1 MSIFTTMEISASGLT
16 AQRQRLN
23 VIAENLANAHT
34 TRTPNGG
41 PYVRKN
47 VILETRPA
55 EEFASLLEAP
65 EKVAVAEVLET
76 REGLKAEYDPTHP
89 DADDQGMVLWPNVD
103 PVSEMVSLTLASR
116 AFEANVAVFRAA
128 RAMALKALEIG
139 R

>member
-1 MSIFTTMEISASGLT
+1 MSIYTTMEISASGLT

-41 PYVRKN
+41 PYLRKN
-47 VILETRPA
+47 VVLEARPA
-55 EEFASLLEAP
+55 EDFANFLELP
-65 EKVAVAEVLET
+65 EKVAVADVQET
-76 REGLKAEYDPTHP
+76 TEGLKPEYDPTHP
-89 DADDQGMVLWPNVD
+89 DADAQGQVLWPNVD

-116 AFEANVAVFRAA
+116 AFEANIAVFRAA
-128 RAMALKALEIG
+128 RAMVLKALELG

>member
-47 VILETRPA
+47 VILQTRPA

-65 EKVAVAEVLET
+65 EKVAVAEVVEI

-89 DADDQGMVLWPNVD
+89 DADEQGMVLWPNVD
-103 PVSEMVSLTLASR
+103 PVSEMVSLTLATR